1 MALVLSLLV
10 FGWSLDKD
18 TEAAVIFTYYRS
30 HILLPLLLV
39 IVIQLICNI
48 YSIMAWTRTSLRW
61 LYETLDYQY
70 IAIFHFR
77 YVYVDVFYVTVFS
90 RAISMIFCV
99 YMTVMIFKPHYFFDS
114 SKMQVVSRF

>member
-48 YSIMAWTRTSLRW
+48 YSSIAWTRTSLR
-61 LYETLDYQY
+61 
-70 IAIFHFR
+70 
-77 YVYVDVFYVTVFS
+77 
-90 RAISMIFCV
+90 
-99 YMTVMIFKPHYFFDS
+99 
-114 SKMQVVSRF
+114 